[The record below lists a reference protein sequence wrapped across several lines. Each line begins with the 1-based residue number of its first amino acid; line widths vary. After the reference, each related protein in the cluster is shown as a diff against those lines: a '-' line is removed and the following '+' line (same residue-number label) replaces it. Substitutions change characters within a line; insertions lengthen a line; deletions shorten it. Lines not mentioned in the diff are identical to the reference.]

1 MKVNLFY
8 ASIFHNLNFPLCYI
22 QIQQIILK
30 SFVQKRRKRKAEI
43 IYSAKR
49 MGFNESIYVDNLH
62 SGGFTSEINCLGEM
76 KNRIIKFDFHPDTRN
91 KIKGM
96 KISN

>member
-1 MKVNLFY
+1 M
-8 ASIFHNLNFPLCYI
+8 
-22 QIQQIILK
+22 
-30 SFVQKRRKRKAEI
+30 QKRRKRKAEI

-62 SGGFTSEINCLGEM
+62 SGGFTSEINLDTGELSFAVSCLGEM

>member
-1 MKVNLFY
+1 
-8 ASIFHNLNFPLCYI
+8 
-22 QIQQIILK
+22 
-30 SFVQKRRKRKAEI
+30 
-43 IYSAKR
+43 

-62 SGGFTSEINCLGEM
+62 SGGFTSEINLDTGELSFAVSCLGEM

-96 KISN
+96 KISNWKYSKDEIRVLTNKIPYLNFVPWDVLLTDNGY